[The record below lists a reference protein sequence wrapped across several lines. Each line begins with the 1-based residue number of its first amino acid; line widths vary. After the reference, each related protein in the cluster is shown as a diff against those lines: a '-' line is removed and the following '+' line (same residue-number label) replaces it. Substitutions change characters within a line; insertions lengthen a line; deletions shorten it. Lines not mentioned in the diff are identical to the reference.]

1 MNYRII
7 ASGTMSPG
15 SRILRAYMGP
25 PILEKVFLE
34 LRYLKVI
41 FLFILYPLI
50 SKDSKCN
57 GIRRGSVPNIT
68 SCHLIVK

>member
-7 ASGTMSPG
+7 ALGTMSPG
-15 SRILRAYMGP
+15 SRILRAYIGP
-25 PILEKVFLE
+25 PILEKVFLV
-34 LRYLKVI
+34 LIYLKVI

-57 GIRRGSVPNIT
+57 GIRRGPVPNVT
-68 SCHLIVK
+68 SCYFIVK